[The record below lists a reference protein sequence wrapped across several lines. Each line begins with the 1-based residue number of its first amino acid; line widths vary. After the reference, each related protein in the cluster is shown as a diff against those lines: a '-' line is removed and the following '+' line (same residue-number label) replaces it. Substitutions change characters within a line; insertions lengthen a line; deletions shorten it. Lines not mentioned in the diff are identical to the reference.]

1 MNRAP
6 FEAFAV
12 DIPGLFHALSTPA
25 RMEAAATPA
34 DALASLA
41 ALTGHVEDALN
52 SVRTTMRNSQPPLDR
67 DVVVRME
74 RLLQDSLVA

>member
-12 DIPGLFHALSTPA
+12 DIPGLFHVLSLPA
-25 RMEAAATPA
+25 QMEAAATP
-34 DALASLA
+34 SA
-41 ALTGHVEDALN
+41 ALGVLAGAQGHVQSALEAL
-52 SVRTTMRNSQPPLDR
+52 RTTMRTSQPPLDK

-74 RLLQDSLVA
+74 RLLQDSLV